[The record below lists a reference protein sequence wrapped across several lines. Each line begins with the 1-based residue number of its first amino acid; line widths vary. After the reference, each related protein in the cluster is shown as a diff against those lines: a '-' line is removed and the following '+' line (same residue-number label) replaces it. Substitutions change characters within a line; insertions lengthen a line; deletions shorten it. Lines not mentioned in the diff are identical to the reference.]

1 MKHIYNKTWIQNI
14 FLKLNNKKVTQLKNG
29 SKIWINTSPKKIY
42 RRQISIWKDAQHYL
56 PLGKWQT
63 LQPFR
68 MPEIQKEKNPPNQNK
83 TNSPNLTIP
92 ILGKCLEQYKLA
104 FAAGGNEKMVH
115 SSNCIL
121 RYLSSLFG
129 ILSLPIHIHADTHS
143 CL

>member
-1 MKHIYNKTWIQNI
+1 M
-14 FLKLNNKKVTQLKNG
+14 
-29 SKIWINTSPKKIY
+29 
-42 RRQISIWKDAQHYL
+42 

-104 FAAGGNEKMVH
+104 FAAGGNEKNGTLQQLH
-115 SSNCIL
+115 SSIFIQFIWNLKSTYTHTC
-121 RYLSSLFG
+121 RYTQLF
-129 ILSLPIHIHADTHS
+129 IAALFVKVLY
-143 CL
+143 